1 MSVRKRVSFTYDS
14 ERTNKKILV
23 NWYNNR
29 NICNDNKS
37 VTHGPNLDILRWKMD
52 GKDGDIVLTAAK
64 ECLEEMLA
72 LVNEAIENG

>member
-1 MSVRKRVSFTYDS
+1 MAARKRASFTYDS

-23 NWYNNR
+23 NWYNNL
-29 NICNDNKS
+29 NISNDNKS
-37 VTHGPNLDILRWKMD
+37 VTHGPNLDILGWKMD

-72 LVNEAIENG
+72 LVNEAIDK